1 MIATIARQL
10 QEIDFVLNNKAL
22 TGDNFDD
29 YYVQTKAGREVD
41 PVDVI
46 VKKLKT
52 HKDKNLKFLFTGY
65 SSAGKSTE
73 LFQLQ
78 KKVENDFLI
87 KTFSAR
93 EILYPNT
100 TFLEFIIYLTI
111 ELFDFTKNN
120 FYERIE
126 IDTGEFSTYR
136 RLNNLINSTQQEEIY
151 VDSEVDKTHGL
162 FWTEPEGTRKTTKE
176 RKIVKKE
183 MSKSLVELVE
193 LCNLAL
199 NEIKTQL
206 DEINKENILL
216 IIDDFEKIPIEKID
230 EFFTNFSQHLYA
242 LSCHLVFTFPRD
254 LYFSPGYR
262 SIRGEFNRHYFLPMI
277 KILNKDGSEY
287 KPGINCMM
295 DIVYKRLDTQL
306 ISENLLKRF
315 IRMSGGVLKDLFQ
328 LLRQAADSA
337 LERGDSEIREED
349 FFYSFNRLKNDYFN
363 TISYNKE
370 TGLSPNDYYD
380 LLVHCYKSIGQT
392 LIDVKGMEDL
402 KQNNLILPYG
412 VEPWYDVHPVVKEI
426 LKDNKYI
433 DDKDWAHIVKK
444 AMTYNGPL
452 MMPEEEKES
461 RYYPP
466 ISLKSLTLH
475 NIKCFQ
481 DAKFSFTSQNQP
493 RPWSLLVGDN
503 GVGKTTIL
511 HCICLCSLGP
521 ELASKIIPMPQYML
535 RMGAEEGYMEAVFY
549 APLQSG
555 PAADSTDEVTVRLN
569 IKKGSRTFEIHMEG
583 DKPSVNRLKK
593 FIEARKRTDFDGW
606 FVAGYGAVRN
616 LLFTD
621 EPFKIARQDPVI
633 DRVES
638 LFDPTKLLIDPASLN
653 RFLAGDSS
661 PFKEMGAPLKLPTE
675 TINHIRELLDQLLP
689 MISLKDPNGT
699 GNLETPFG
707 KVPISELSEGYK
719 SMLSWLAHLIMHL
732 LAAVKWR
739 GNISDIQGIVLIDE
753 VDLHLHPAWQQQV
766 IPSLQTCFPNLQFIG
781 CTHSPM
787 TAGGA
792 NDGDIILLDY
802 HEGKIDIRQDLP
814 SIKGWR
820 ADQILT
826 GPLFG
831 LESTRDLSTQQKL
844 EQYTQLLES
853 SKLSHEQEKK
863 LQELEKELGNLIP
876 SAGETETQR
885 EAFRMIEETMQSY
898 LEKQTP
904 AKKRKLLDEIKR
916 QLKH

>member
-1 MIATIARQL
+1 VKI
-10 QEIDFVLNNKAL
+10 
-22 TGDNFDD
+22 
-29 YYVQTKAGREVD
+29 
-41 PVDVI
+41 
-46 VKKLKT
+46 KKLFQILLCLAGLIIFPTSIYAQQQSNSNWTELIAWALSFLALLFSIYQYINRK
-52 HKDKNLKFLFTGY
+52 KDKRRAELKLKWHREYIENLKSKPLG
-65 SSAGKSTE
+65 E
-73 LFQLQ
+73 L
-78 KKVENDFLI
+78 E
-87 KTFSAR
+87 A
-93 EILYPNT
+93 EP
-100 TFLEFIIYLTI
+100 
-111 ELFDFTKNN
+111 
-120 FYERIE
+120 
-126 IDTGEFSTYR
+126 GE
-136 RLNNLINSTQQEEIY
+136 
-151 VDSEVDKTHGL
+151 
-162 FWTEPEGTRKTTKE
+162 
-176 RKIVKKE
+176 KKE
-183 MSKSLVELVE
+183 
-193 LCNLAL
+193 
-199 NEIKTQL
+199 
-206 DEINKENILL
+206 
-216 IIDDFEKIPIEKID
+216 
-230 EFFTNFSQHLYA
+230 
-242 LSCHLVFTFPRD
+242 
-254 LYFSPGYR
+254 
-262 SIRGEFNRHYFLPMI
+262 
-277 KILNKDGSEY
+277 
-287 KPGINCMM
+287 
-295 DIVYKRLDTQL
+295 
-306 ISENLLKRF
+306 
-315 IRMSGGVLKDLFQ
+315 
-328 LLRQAADSA
+328 
-337 LERGDSEIREED
+337 
-349 FFYSFNRLKNDYFN
+349 
-363 TISYNKE
+363 
-370 TGLSPNDYYD
+370 
-380 LLVHCYKSIGQT
+380 IG
-392 LIDVKGMEDL
+392 
-402 KQNNLILPYG
+402 
-412 VEPWYDVHPVVKEI
+412 
-426 LKDNKYI
+426 
-433 DDKDWAHIVKK
+433 
-444 AMTYNGPL
+444 
-452 MMPEEEKES
+452 
-461 RYYPP
+461 YYPP
-466 ISLKSLTLH
+466 ISLKRLTLH

-481 DAKFSFTSQNQP
+481 DAEFSFTSQEQP

-521 ELASKIIPMPQYML
+521 ELASKIIPMPQYTL
-535 RMGAEEGYMEAVFY
+535 RVGAEEGYMEAVFH
-549 APLQSG
+549 APLKPG
-555 PAADSTDEVTVRLN
+555 AAADSTEEVIVRLN

-583 DKPSVNRLKK
+583 DKSSMDRLKK

-606 FVAGYGAVRN
+606 FVTGYGAVRN

-739 GNISDIQGIVLIDE
+739 GNIMDIRGIVLIDE

-766 IPSLQTCFPNLQFIG
+766 IPSLQKCFPNLQFIG

-802 HEGKIDIRQDLP
+802 HEGKINIRQDLP

-853 SKLSHEQEKK
+853 AELSTQKEMKLR
-863 LQELEKELGNLIP
+863 ELEKELANLIP

-885 EAFRMIEETMQSY
+885 EAFRMIEETMQAY

-916 QLKH
+916 QLKQ